1 MLNELY
7 SPIAGILGDA
17 LGLGDVSLDLRGVDV
32 VCDLFPVFYERMQ
45 GLHFMKIQFND
56 EMKKGCIG
64 CLRMQ
69 RILKFNLLK
78 KVFLFTPVSNQYM
91 SLMNTTSNQQ
101 MARHKYRDT
110 MFRQDR

>member
-56 EMKKGCIG
+56 EMKKGVLGVYEC
-64 CLRMQ
+64 
-69 RILKFNLLK
+69 KEF
-78 KVFLFTPVSNQYM
+78 SN
-91 SLMNTTSNQQ
+91 STC
-101 MARHKYRDT
+101 
-110 MFRQDR
+110 